1 MTHKNGVYDM
11 LPSKRLEGL
20 GASVFTEMD
29 NLKRELER
37 AGKSLINLS
46 IGSPDRAPAHEIRN
60 ILSKAVL
67 DDDQYGYTL
76 TRGTDDFRKVC
87 AEWYQERF
95 GVTLNPETEV
105 LPLMGSQDGLAHV
118 FLAYID
124 SGDLALIPDPGYPI
138 YTAGLLLAGGEK
150 VAIPLLE
157 ENGFLPDLKQIDP
170 NIARKAKLMFLNYPN
185 NPTAAV
191 ANLEFF
197 DEVVEFAKEYD
208 LLICHDAA
216 YSELAFEGFKPVS
229 FLQAG
234 GAKEVGIEFHSVSKT
249 YNLAGARLG
258 FVVGNADVIG
268 TLSQL
273 KSNIDYGVFAPVLTA
288 GAYALRNAQ
297 GSIEENKSAYQRRRD
312 LLIEGCASAG
322 WKMPIPQGSMFIWA
336 PVPTGQRSVSF
347 AMDLAREV
355 GVIVVPGIA
364 FGEHGE
370 GFVRIAMVQDE
381 GVLQEAVQRI
391 QQFLKHCR

>member
-1 MTHKNGVYDM
+1 MKM
-11 LPSKRLEGL
+11 PSKRLEGL

-29 NLKRELER
+29 NLKRDLEK

-46 IGSPDRAPAHEIRN
+46 IGSPDRAPAPEIREV
-60 ILSKAVL
+60 LSKAVL
-67 DDDQYGYTL
+67 DGHQYGYTL
-76 TRGTDDFRKVC
+76 TRGTEEFRKVC
-87 AEWYQERF
+87 AQWYQERF
-95 GVTLNPETEV
+95 GVILDPETEV
-105 LPLMGSQDGLAHV
+105 LPLMGSQDGLAHI
-118 FLAYID
+118 FLAYVD
-124 SGDLALIPDPGYPI
+124 PGDIALIPDPGYPI

-157 ENGFLPDLKQIDP
+157 ENGFLPDLKQIEP
-170 NIARKAKLMFLNYPN
+170 EIARKAKLMFLNYPN

-197 DEVVEFAKEYD
+197 EEVVEFAKKYD

-229 FLQAG
+229 FLQAR

-258 FVVGNADVIG
+258 FVVGNSDVIG

-273 KSNIDYGVFAPVLTA
+273 KSNLDYGVFAPVLAA
-288 GAYALRNAQ
+288 GAYALQHAQ
-297 GSIEENKSAYQRRRD
+297 GSIEENQSAYQRRRD
-312 LLIEGCASAG
+312 LLIEGCYLAG
-322 WKMPIPQGSMFIWA
+322 WDMPMPQGSMFIWA
-336 PVPTGQRSVSF
+336 PVPTGQDSVSF
-347 AMDLAREV
+347 AMDLAREA
-355 GVIVVPGIA
+355 GVIVVPGVA

-381 GVLQEAVQRI
+381 SILKEAVQRI
-391 QQFLKHCR
+391 QRFLKKIKK

>member
-1 MTHKNGVYDM
+1 MQI
-11 LPSKRLEGL
+11 PSIRLEGL

-46 IGSPDRAPAHEIRN
+46 IGSPDRAPDLEIRKV
-60 ILSKAVL
+60 LSQGVL
-67 DDDQYGYTL
+67 DDNQYGYTL
-76 TRGTDDFRKVC
+76 TRGTEEFRRVC
-87 AEWYQERF
+87 AKWYQERF

-105 LPLMGSQDGLAHV
+105 LPLMGSQDGLAHI

-138 YTAGLLLAGGEK
+138 YSAGLMLAGGEK
-150 VAIPLLE
+150 IAMPLLK
-157 ENGFLPDLKQIDP
+157 ENDFLPDLKQIEPD
-170 NIARKAKLMFLNYPN
+170 IARKAKLMFLNYPN

-191 ANLEFF
+191 ASLSFF

-216 YSELAFEGFKPVS
+216 YSELAFEGFRPVS
-229 FLQAG
+229 FLQAR

-273 KSNIDYGVFAPVLTA
+273 KSNIDYGVFAPVLAA

-297 GSIEENKSAYQRRRD
+297 DSIEENKSAYQRRRD
-312 LLIEGCASAG
+312 ILIEGCAKAG

-336 PVPTGQRSVSF
+336 PVPNEQDSVSF
-347 AMDLAREV
+347 AMDLAREA
-355 GVIVVPGIA
+355 GVIVVPGMA
-364 FGEHGE
+364 FGEYGE
-370 GFVRIAMVQDE
+370 GFVRIAMVQNE
-381 GVLQEAVQRI
+381 SVLREAVQRI
-391 QQFLKHCR
+391 QQFL